1 MSSGASEASDL
12 ATVMAAWERM
22 LEGLPPA
29 GKDVRSL
36 IYQSWH
42 RSLSSGVSPDR
53 AAAQVIDEDSLDQLQ
68 RRRTNLIEV
77 ARPIMA
83 QAKDMLGQTGTV
95 MALTD
100 ADGTVLWVE
109 GDERTLEQGK
119 EIGLVPGGRFD
130 EAVIGTNGIGTAI
143 AVGAPVQIRAYEHFC
158 GPVKM
163 WTCSGAPIRDPADG
177 QILGVLDISGVEA
190 NHSHCLALAAAEAH
204 RIELSLARADA
215 ERHSRLLSSA
225 FGPMKRWMD
234 GGVVIFDHSGRVV
247 HANRHANRFL
257 TERGLPETFWQS
269 SSIRIA
275 LRDNEFAGLPEW
287 FDRNWIEPISEG
299 GEVLGAVLAVPSAP
313 APSSRQPLLSDAL
326 RAVIGDS
333 PAMAA
338 TKAKAQQLARLNT
351 PVLLLGPT
359 GVGKEVFARAI
370 HESGTAAGSPLV
382 PVNCGAFTREL
393 LASELFGYADG
404 AFTGARRGGAIGK
417 FEAAN
422 GGTLFLDEIGE
433 MPLDLQAY
441 LLRVIEDGVIYR
453 IGENKPRRV
462 TVRLIAATNRDL
474 LGEVEEKRFR
484 SDLYYRLAVAQL
496 RIPSLTE
503 RREDI
508 PSLADHFADDFA
520 RRQGQARKIIAGE
533 VMSALTAHDWRGNV
547 RELRNVVEIM
557 CALAPGD
564 RVELSDLPATLSPA
578 SASPGTET
586 SGDGLNRAKEAAIR
600 EAIRAAGGNL
610 TQAARRLGVAK
621 STLYQKIRRYG
632 IEH

>member
-1 MSSGASEASDL
+1 
-12 ATVMAAWERM
+12 MAAWERM
-22 LEGLPPA
+22 LEGLQPA
-29 GKDVRSL
+29 GTDVRSL

-42 RSLSSGVSPDR
+42 RSLSSGVSPDK
-53 AAAQVIDEDSLDQLQ
+53 AAALVLDEETLVQLQ
-68 RRRTNLIEV
+68 QRRAVLIEV

-83 QAKDMLGQTGTV
+83 QARSMLAETGTV

-100 ADGTVLWVE
+100 ADGTVLWIE
-109 GDERTLEQGK
+109 GDERTLEEGK
-119 EIGLVPGGRFD
+119 EIGLVPGGRFH
-130 EAVIGTNGIGTAI
+130 ESVMGTNGIGTTL
-143 AVGAPVQIRAYEHFC
+143 AVGAPIQVRAYEHFC

-215 ERHSRLLSSA
+215 ERHSRLLSTA

-234 GGVVIFDHSGRVV
+234 GGVVIFDHAGRVV
-247 HANRHANRFL
+247 HANRHAGRFL
-257 TERGLPETFWQS
+257 VERGLPETFWQS
-269 SSIRIA
+269 PSIRTA
-275 LRDNEFAGLPEW
+275 LRDNKFSDLPDW
-287 FDRNWIEPISEG
+287 FDRNWIEPVSEG
-299 GEVLGAVLAVPSAP
+299 GEVLGLVLAVPSAP
-313 APSSRQPLLSDAL
+313 VSSSHRPALSDAL
-326 RAVIGDS
+326 HAIVGES
-333 PAMAA
+333 AAMAA
-338 TKAKAQQLARLNT
+338 TKARAQQLARLNT

-370 HESGTAAGSPLV
+370 HESGPTAGSDLV

-404 AFTGARRGGAIGK
+404 AFTGARRGGSAGK

-453 IGENKPRRV
+453 IGENRPRRV
-462 TVRLIAATNRDL
+462 TVRIVAATNRDL
-474 LGEVEEKRFR
+474 QQEVDERRFR
-484 SDLYYRLAVAQL
+484 GDLYYRLAVAQL
-496 RIPSLTE
+496 RIPSLAE
-503 RREDI
+503 RRDDI
-508 PSLADHFADDFA
+508 PLLAEHFAASFA
-520 RRQGQARKIIAGE
+520 ERHGQARKMIAPE
-533 VMSALTAHDWRGNV
+533 VVAALTKCDWPGNV

-557 CALAPGD
+557 CALSPGE
-564 RVELSDLPATLSPA
+564 RVELSDLPATMAPLPA
-578 SASPGTET
+578 PRPAEAA
-586 SGDGLNRAKEAAIR
+586 GDGLNRAEEAAIR
-600 EAIRAAGGNL
+600 EAIGAAAGNL

>member
-1 MSSGASEASDL
+1 VSSGSSEASDL
-12 ATVMAAWERM
+12 ASVMAAWERM
-22 LEGLPPA
+22 LQGLPPA

-53 AAAQVIDEDSLDQLQ
+53 AAAQVIDGDALDQLQ
-68 RRRTNLIEV
+68 RRRTTLIEV

-83 QAKDMLGQTGTV
+83 QARDMLGQTGTV

-119 EIGLVPGGRFD
+119 EIGLVPGGRFN
-130 EAVIGTNGIGTAI
+130 EAVIGTNGIGTTL
-143 AVGAPVQIRAYEHFC
+143 AVGAPVQVRAHEHFC
-158 GPVKM
+158 GPVKV
-163 WTCSGAPIRDPADG
+163 WTCSAAPIRDPADG
-177 QILGVLDISGVEA
+177 QILGILDISGVEA

-215 ERHSRLLSSA
+215 ERRSRLLSSA

-234 GGVVIFDHSGRVV
+234 GGVVIFDQSGRVV

-257 TERGLPETFWQS
+257 TEHGLPETFWQS
-269 SSIRIA
+269 PAIRMA
-275 LRDNEFAGLPEW
+275 LRDHEFADLPDW

-313 APSSRQPLLSDAL
+313 APSSHQPLLSDAL
-326 RAVIGDS
+326 RAVIGDG

-338 TKAKAQQLARLNT
+338 TKAKAQQLARLST

-370 HESGTAAGSPLV
+370 HDSAAAGAPLV

-404 AFTGARRGGAIGK
+404 AFTGARRGGAMGK

-462 TVRLIAATNRDL
+462 AVRLIAATNRDL
-474 LGEVEEKRFR
+474 VREVEEKRFR
-484 SDLYYRLAVAQL
+484 GDLYYRLAVAQL

-508 PSLADHFADDFA
+508 PLLVEHFAGLFA
-520 RRQGQARKIIAGE
+520 ERQGQARKIITGE
-533 VMSALTAHDWRGNV
+533 AMAALAEHDWPGNV
-547 RELRNVVEIM
+547 RELRNAVEIM

-564 RVELSDLPATLSPA
+564 RVDLSDLPATLSPP
-578 SASPGTET
+578 SASLTAET
-586 SGDGLNRAKEAAIR
+586 AGDGLNRAEEAAIR
-600 EAIRAAGGNL
+600 QAIRAADGNL